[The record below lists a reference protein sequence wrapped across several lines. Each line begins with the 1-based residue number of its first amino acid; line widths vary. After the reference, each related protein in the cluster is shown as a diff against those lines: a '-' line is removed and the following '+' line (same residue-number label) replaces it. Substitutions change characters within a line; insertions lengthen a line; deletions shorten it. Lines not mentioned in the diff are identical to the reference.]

1 MAVSPVHEPSM
12 LKKSYRLVRNMLPDE
27 IAIRLTYL
35 LKTKQMLNLKS
46 PKTFNEKMQWLKL
59 YYHNPLLTQ
68 LADKYAVRD
77 YVKAKIGE
85 QYLTKLYGVW
95 HSSNDIVFSELP
107 NEFVLKATHASG
119 TNILCRDKSKLDW
132 DACCKEM
139 AKWMNFDFYRTGRE
153 WAYKNIAPKIIAEE
167 LLVENDGSQ
176 LKDFKVLCFNGNP
189 KLIWVDIDR
198 FSNHRRN
205 FYDLNWAFQPNKRI
219 EYPNAPDVIIEKP
232 YNLDEMIAAAQKLSI
247 GLPHVRVDLYSV
259 NSKRLVFGEMT
270 FYSGNGEEHFSPREF
285 AMELG
290 CLLELPS
297 ELVK

>member
-12 LKKSYRLVRNMLPDE
+12 LKKCYRLVRNMLPDE

-35 LKTKQMLNLKS
+35 LKTKQMLNLKN

-68 LADKYAVRD
+68 LADKYAVRE

-132 DACCKEM
+132 SDCCEEM
-139 AKWMNFDFYRTGRE
+139 TKWMYFNFYITGRE
-153 WAYKNIAPKIIAEE
+153 WCYKNIRPRIICEE
-167 LLVENDGSQ
+167 Y
-176 LKDFKVLCFNGNP
+176 LKDKYYIVPPDYKIHCFNGNP
-189 KLIWVDIDR
+189 VFIQLISGRYQVTVEAFYSIDWNMMPFTLTYPVDKEVK
-198 FSNHRRN
+198 
-205 FYDLNWAFQPNKRI
+205 Q
-219 EYPNAPDVIIEKP
+219 KP
-232 YNLDEMIAAAQKLSI
+232 KVLDQMVSVAKQLSQ
-247 GLPHVRVDLYSV
+247 GLPYVRVDLYLIDDV
-259 NSKRLVFGEMT
+259 RIVFGET
-270 FYSGNGEEHFSPREF
+270 TIYPASGYDQFSPSEWKDK
-285 AMELG
+285 LG
-290 CLLELPS
+290 DLLSLPQKW
-297 ELVK
+297 L